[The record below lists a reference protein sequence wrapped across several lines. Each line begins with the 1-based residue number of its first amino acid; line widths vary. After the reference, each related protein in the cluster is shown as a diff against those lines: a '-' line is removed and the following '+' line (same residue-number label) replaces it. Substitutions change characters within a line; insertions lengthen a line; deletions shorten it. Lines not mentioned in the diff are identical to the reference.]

1 MRNPLVALACVVVAL
16 VPVSAQENVDKEMA
30 WRIRREATD
39 RSQVMQTLHMLTDVH
54 GPRLTGSPQI
64 RAASDWAVQQLTSWG
79 LANARLEAWD
89 FGHPG
94 WVNERFS
101 GFIVSPVKDTLTA
114 EVVAWTPGTEGTVT
128 GAAVLVTP
136 PDRPTAEEL
145 TSWADS
151 LKGQLGG
158 KVVLVG
164 KPAAVAVSFNPSAK
178 RREDAEIRAQYAPV
192 NPAPSPFERMNQPPA
207 QPEGPKRL
215 TANEINERIDAFL
228 VTEKALVKVSDAGRD
243 HGQIRAFNN
252 RTFDL
257 AKAVP
262 SIVLRNEDYG
272 RIARLLGDKRDVV
285 LEFNIVNR
293 TFPEGRTQHNVVA
306 EIPGTDKA
314 DEIVM
319 LGGHID
325 SWHAATGATD
335 NATGC
340 AIMMEAVRVLQALGV
355 KPRRT
360 IRIAL
365 WGGEEQGLLGSQA
378 YVKEHFGTFEAP
390 KPEYS
395 QLVAYFNI
403 DMGTGRPRGLSAF
416 GPPEAAAV
424 LRAAV
429 APYEDLGVF
438 GATGSK
444 SRRLG
449 GSDHTAFNVAGLAGI
464 GVQQD
469 PIEYMT
475 HTWHTNLDA
484 YERAIP
490 GDLVKAAT
498 VVAGGVYHLAM
509 RGEPLPRLAKDQ
521 MPAPPRPEGEEAP
534 TRPAPAPA
542 AAPSGGRP
550 SPPGVR

>member
-1 MRNPLVALACVVVAL
+1 MRNPLAALACVVLAF
-16 VPVSAQENVDKEMA
+16 VPVSAQEDVDKEMA

-79 LANARLEAWD
+79 LANARLEPWD

-128 GAAVLVTP
+128 GVAVLVTP

-178 RREDAEIRAQYAPV
+178 RREDAEIRAQYDPV
-192 NPAPSPFERMNQPPA
+192 NPAPSPFERMNQPQA

-215 TANEINERIDAFL
+215 TANEISERIDAFL

-262 SIVLRNEDYG
+262 SVVLRNEDYG

-325 SWHAATGATD
+325 SWHSATGATD

-360 IRIAL
+360 IRLAL

-449 GSDHTAFNVAGLAGI
+449 GSDHTSFNVAGLAGI

-484 YERAIP
+484 YERAVP
-490 GDLVKAAT
+490 EDLVKAAI
-498 VVAGGVYHLAM
+498 VVAGAVFHVAM
-509 RGEPLPRLAKDQ
+509 RDEALPRFTKEQ
-521 MPAPPRPEGEEAP
+521 MPAPSRPEGEEAP
-534 TRPAPAPA
+534 TRPAPA